1 MRIRHVPWRNV
12 ELKVTAK
19 LTDYSSYA
27 DAQAK
32 FSRSSLW
39 ELFDGNE
46 SRLNIATEC
55 IDRHIDTDTR
65 ITVLRKDRPDAAW
78 TMREVAEWSNR
89 FANFLRR
96 KGVQKGDRVA
106 IMLEPSLEFYFSLF
120 GAMKSGAV
128 AVPLYTLFGPDGLAL
143 RINDCEPRVLIIA
156 PEKADIVDKVG
167 ATDVIVADDTF
178 RIGLASENCEFRAD
192 TSPDDM
198 AMYQYTSGTTRE
210 LPEAVKHR
218 HRAVVTVM
226 VAALYGTG
234 IRPGDRYLCPSSPA
248 WGHGLW
254 HGTIAPLALGVSIWA
269 WAGHF
274 DAKRLLEALER
285 HAITNLSA
293 ATTHYRLMKNS
304 GAAPEHQY
312 SIKKLTYTGEG
323 TDTSTEDFIIAT
335 FGQRA
340 CSMYGTTEVGVILV
354 NYPGAPDIQVKPR
367 SLGKAVPGLRVE
379 VHNAEGNVAATHEVG
394 EIMVLKADGWF
405 RTKDRGWTD
414 EEGYFYHGGR
424 ADDVIIS
431 AGWTM
436 GVKEIEDTLLKHDA
450 VAEVAVI
457 GVPDPLRGQVVKA
470 YIVSRRGASEQLIEE
485 LQAFTRT
492 RLSLHEYPRQI
503 EFVATLPKTP
513 SGKVNRQVLRNQVA
527 AQAAADS
534 AEG

>member
-1 MRIRHVPWRNV
+1 MS
-12 ELKVTAK
+12 K

-27 DAQAK
+27 DAQAH
-32 FSRSSLW
+32 FSRAGLWSLF
-39 ELFDGNE
+39 EGNE
-46 SRLNIATEC
+46 SSLNIATEC
-55 IDRHIDTDTR
+55 VDRHIDTDTT
-65 ITVLRKDRPDAAW
+65 IMVLRKSSPDASW
-78 TMREVAEWSNR
+78 TMREVAGWSNR
-89 FANFLRR
+89 FANFLKS
-96 KGVQKGDRVA
+96 KGVEKGDRVA

-143 RINDCEPRVLIIA
+143 RIDDCKPRILIIA
-156 PEKADIVDKVG
+156 PEKADIAKSLDG
-167 ATDVIVADDTF
+167 ETEVIVADESF
-178 RIGLASENCEFRAD
+178 RAALSANSAEFRAQ
-192 TSPDDM
+192 TTPNDM

-274 DAKRLLEALER
+274 DATRLLESLER
-285 HAITNLSA
+285 YRITNLSA

-304 GAAPEHQY
+304 GVAAAHEY
-312 SIKKLTYTGEG
+312 AVKKLTYTGEP

-354 NYPGAPDIQVKPR
+354 NYPGAPDIKVKPR
-367 SLGKAVPGLRVE
+367 SLGKAVPGLQVE
-379 VHNAEGNVAATHEVG
+379 VHTPDGKIAAPHAVG
-394 EIMVLKADGWF
+394 EIVVHKAGGWF

-436 GVKEIEDTLLKHDA
+436 GVKEIEDTLLKHEA

-457 GVPDPLRGQVVKA
+457 GVPDALRGQVVKA
-470 YIVSRRGASEQLIEE
+470 YVVCRREGNDQLIEE
-485 LQAFTRT
+485 LQDFTRS

-503 EFVATLPKTP
+503 EFVPALPKTA
-513 SGKVNRQVLRNQVA
+513 SGKINRQVLRNQVA
-527 AQAAADS
+527 AQLAAKPPVP
-534 AEG
+534 

>member
-1 MRIRHVPWRNV
+1 V
-12 ELKVTAK
+12 EPNVTAK

-65 ITVLRKDRPDAAW
+65 ITVLRKDRSDAAW

-143 RINDCEPRVLIIA
+143 RINDCEPKVLIIA
-156 PEKADIVDKVG
+156 PEKADIVDKIG
-167 ATDVIVADDTF
+167 ATDGIVADDTF
-178 RIGLASENCEFRAD
+178 RIALASESSEFRAD

-285 HAITNLSA
+285 HAITNISA

-354 NYPGAPDIQVKPR
+354 NYPGATDIQVKPR

-379 VHNAEGNVAATHEVG
+379 VHNAEGKVAAPHEVG

-470 YIVSRRGASEQLIEE
+470 YIVSRREASEQLIEE
-485 LQAFTRT
+485 LQVFTRT

-513 SGKVNRQVLRNQVA
+513 SGKINRQVLRNQVA

>member
-1 MRIRHVPWRNV
+1 M
-12 ELKVTAK
+12 TSK
-19 LTDYSSYA
+19 LTDYVGYA
-27 DAQAK
+27 DAQAH
-32 FSRSSLW
+32 FSRAGLW
-39 ELFDGNE
+39 ALFDGNE
-46 SRLNIATEC
+46 ASLNITTEC
-55 IDRHIDTDTR
+55 IDRHVDTDTT
-65 ITVLRKDRPDAAW
+65 ITVLRKSDPDASF
-78 TMREVAEWSNR
+78 TMCEVANWSNR
-89 FANFLRR
+89 VANFLLSE
-96 KGVQKGDRVA
+96 GVTKGDRVA

-120 GAMKSGAV
+120 GVMKAGAV

-143 RINDCEPRVLIIA
+143 RIDDCKPRILIIA
-156 PEKADIVDKVG
+156 PEKAEIAKRLGRDIRLVC
-167 ATDVIVADDTF
+167 ADESFKTTLS
-178 RIGLASENCEFRAD
+178 RHGSEFQAQ
-192 TSPDDM
+192 TSPNDM

-269 WAGHF
+269 WAGHY
-274 DAKRLLEALER
+274 DAKRLLEALEHHR
-285 HAITNLSA
+285 INNLSA

-304 GAAPEHQY
+304 GVAARHQY
-312 SIKKLTYTGEG
+312 VIDKLTYTGEP

-354 NYPGAPDIQVKPR
+354 NYPGAPDIKVKPR

-379 VHNAEGNVAATHEVG
+379 VHTPEGRVAAPHEVG
-394 EIMVLKADGWF
+394 EIVVEKAGEWV

-457 GVPDPLRGQVVKA
+457 GVPDALRGQVVKA
-470 YIVSRRGASEQLIEE
+470 YVVCRRDGTDRLIEE
-485 LQAFTRT
+485 LQDFTRS

-503 EFVATLPKTP
+503 EFVSALPKTP
-513 SGKVNRQVLRNQVA
+513 SGKVNRQALRNQVA
-527 AQAAADS
+527 ARVAAKPPGA
-534 AEG
+534 

>member
-1 MRIRHVPWRNV
+1 MP
-12 ELKVTAK
+12 K
-19 LTDYSSYA
+19 LTSFSSYA
-27 DAQAK
+27 DAQAHC
-32 FSRSSLW
+32 SRAALW
-39 ELFDGNE
+39 ALFDGGE
-46 SRLNIATEC
+46 TKLNIATEC
-55 IDRHIDTDTR
+55 IDRHVDTGLK
-65 ITVLRKDRPDAAW
+65 ITVLRKNRPDASW
-78 TMREVAEWSNR
+78 TAREVSSWSNR

-96 KGVQKGDRVA
+96 KGVEKGDRVA

-143 RINDCEPRVLIIA
+143 RVDDCKPRILVIA
-156 PEKADIVDKVG
+156 PDKADIAKNVG
-167 ATDVIVADDTF
+167 STEVVVADDAF
-178 RIGLASENCEFRAD
+178 RSALLNEGQEFNAQ
-192 TSPDDM
+192 TSAGDM

-254 HGTIAPLALGVSIWA
+254 HGTIAPLTLGVDIWA

-274 DAKRLLEALER
+274 DAARLLEAIEQYE
-285 HAITNLSA
+285 ITNLSA

-304 GAAPEHQY
+304 GVAAEHKY
-312 SIKKLTYTGEG
+312 NVKKLTYTGEP
-323 TDTSTEDFIIAT
+323 TDTSTEDFIIET

-354 NYPGAPDIQVKPR
+354 NYPGAPDIKVKPR
-367 SLGKAVPGLRVE
+367 SLGKAVPGMRVE
-379 VHNAEGNVAATHEVG
+379 VHDSDGQIAPPHQVG
-394 EIMVLKADGWF
+394 EIVVFKGGEWF

-436 GVKEIEDTLLKHDA
+436 GVKEIEDTLLKHEA

-457 GVPDPLRGQVVKA
+457 GVPDALRGQVVRA
-470 YIVSRRGASEQLIEE
+470 YIVCRREGTIELIEE

-492 RLSLHEYPRQI
+492 RLSLHEYPREI
-503 EFVATLPKTP
+503 EFVPALPKTA
-513 SGKVNRQVLRNQVA
+513 SGKINRQALRNQVA
-527 AQAAADS
+527 AQASCKPTAR
-534 AEG
+534 

>member
-1 MRIRHVPWRNV
+1 
-12 ELKVTAK
+12 VTSK

-27 DAQAK
+27 DAQAH
-32 FSRSSLW
+32 FSRTGLW
-39 ELFDGNE
+39 ALFDGNE
-46 SRLNIATEC
+46 TSLNIATEC
-55 IDRHIDTDTR
+55 LDRYIETDAT
-65 ITVLRKDRPDAAW
+65 ITVLRKNSPDASW
-78 TMREVAEWSNR
+78 NMREIAGWSNR
-89 FANFLRR
+89 LANFL
-96 KGVQKGDRVA
+96 KSEGVEKGDRVA

-120 GAMKSGAV
+120 GVMKAGAV

-143 RINDCEPRVLIIA
+143 RVDDCKPRVLIIA
-156 PEKADIVDKVG
+156 PEKAEIAKNVG
-167 ATDVIVADDTF
+167 GDTRLMVADESF
-178 RIGLASENCEFRAD
+178 RAALSAHSAEFRAQ
-192 TSPDDM
+192 TGPNDM

-269 WAGHF
+269 WAGHY
-274 DAKRLLEALER
+274 DAKQLLEALER
-285 HAITNLSA
+285 YRINNLSA

-304 GAAPEHQY
+304 GVAAQHKYAIE
-312 SIKKLTYTGEG
+312 KLTYTGEP
-323 TDTSTEDFIIAT
+323 TDTSTEDFIIET

-354 NYPGAPDIQVKPR
+354 NYPGAPDIKVKPR
-367 SLGKAVPGLRVE
+367 SLGKAVPGYRVE
-379 VHNAEGNVAATHEVG
+379 VHTGDGEVAAPNEVG
-394 EIMVLKADGWF
+394 EIVVYKAGDWI

-424 ADDVIIS
+424 VDDVIIS

-457 GVPDPLRGQVVKA
+457 GVPDALRGQIVRAYVVC
-470 YIVSRRGASEQLIEE
+470 RRDGNDQLIEE
-485 LQAFTRT
+485 LQDFTRS

-503 EFVATLPKTP
+503 EFVSALPKTP

-527 AQAAADS
+527 AELAAKAS
-534 AEG
+534 GA

>member
-1 MRIRHVPWRNV
+1 M
-12 ELKVTAK
+12 ASK
-19 LTDYSSYA
+19 LTDYSTYA
-27 DAQAK
+27 EAQAH
-32 FSRSSLW
+32 FTRAALW
-39 ELFDGNE
+39 ALFDGDE
-46 SRLNIATEC
+46 RRLNIATEC
-55 IDRHIDTDTR
+55 IDRHVDTGAT
-65 ITVLRKDRPDAAW
+65 ITVLRKNAPDESW
-78 TMREVAEWSNR
+78 TMREVAGWSNR
-89 FANFLRR
+89 FANFLHDQ
-96 KGVQKGDRVA
+96 GVQKGDRVA

-120 GAMKSGAV
+120 GAMKAGAV

-143 RINDCEPRVLIIA
+143 RVDDCKPRMLIIS
-156 PEKADIVDKVG
+156 PEKADVAKNVG
-167 ATDVIVADDTF
+167 GETRVIVAD
-178 RIGLASENCEFRAD
+178 GSFRAALCACSAEFEAR
-192 TSPDDM
+192 TAPNDM

-254 HGTIAPLALGVSIWA
+254 HGTIAPLALGISIWA
-269 WAGHF
+269 WAGHY
-274 DAKRLLEALER
+274 DAKQLLEALAR
-285 HAITNLSA
+285 FRINNLSA

-304 GAAPEHQY
+304 GVAAEHQY
-312 SIKKLTYTGEG
+312 VIEKLTYTGEP
-323 TDTSTEDFIIAT
+323 TDTSTEDFIIET

-354 NYPGAPDIQVKPR
+354 NYPGAPDIKVKPR
-367 SLGKAVPGLRVE
+367 SLGKAVPSLRVE
-379 VHNAEGNVAATHEVG
+379 VHTAAGTIAAPHEVG
-394 EIMVLKADGWF
+394 EIVVYKNGEWF

-436 GVKEIEDTLLKHDA
+436 GVKEIEDTLLKHEA

-457 GVPDPLRGQVVKA
+457 GVPDALRGQIVKA
-470 YIVSRRGASEQLIEE
+470 YVVCRRERTDRLVEE
-485 LQAFTRT
+485 LQEFTRS

-503 EFVATLPKTP
+503 EFVSALPKTP

-527 AQAAADS
+527 AELALKTPPD
-534 AEG
+534 